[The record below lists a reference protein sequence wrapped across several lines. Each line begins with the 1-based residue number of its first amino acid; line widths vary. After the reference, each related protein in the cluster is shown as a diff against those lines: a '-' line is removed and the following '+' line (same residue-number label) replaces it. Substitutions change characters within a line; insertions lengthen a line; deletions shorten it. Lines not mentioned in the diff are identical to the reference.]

1 MGKISERKLTM
12 YLTAEVQETLLNMAH
27 ENKMRNLKKGATRDD
42 KIPDSMGSIIRE
54 ALGEYLVKKGKKK
67 KVRH

>member
-1 MGKISERKLTM
+1 MGKISERKITM

-27 ENKMRNLKKGATRDD
+27 ENKLKNLRKGATGED
-42 KIPDSMGSIIRE
+42 KLPASMGSIIRE
-54 ALGEYLVKKGKKK
+54 ALGEYLVKKGRK